1 MIPDEEFFER
11 VCSKEL
17 PNTPEVQ
24 SIPAPDQA
32 LQRMTCREQE
42 ILRLLAEG
50 SSNRDIAVHLDLNEK
65 TVRNQM
71 TVLFAKLGLASRTQA
86 ALWARDRGL
95 GEKP

>member
-1 MIPDEEFFER
+1 MIPDEAFFER

-24 SIPAPDQA
+24 SLPAPDQA

-42 ILRLLAEG
+42 ILRLLVEG
-50 SSNRDIAVHLDLNEK
+50 SSNRDIAAHLGLNEK

-71 TVLFAKLGLASRTQA
+71 TALFAKLGLASRTQA